1 MCIRP
6 SALLLVLGTCIT
18 TTAAQDCS
26 IPFNQP
32 LFAVQAEPNLW
43 YGNATRFNGATDS
56 LRLNLF
62 KPAGDGQVERPLVI
76 AIHGGGFSAGNRN
89 ELNDYCST
97 LASMGWACATI
108 SYRLGFYGTGLLDP
122 PYTYDPNEIRRAT
135 YRAMQDTKGA
145 IRYLKGRS
153 AQDSTSTTNV
163 LLVGFSA
170 GAFAA
175 MHTAYLDRPE
185 EKPVAASAIG
195 QVQHG
200 FNFFLRP
207 DLGPVEGALNVGT
220 HDASVLGVVNI
231 FGALLDTA
239 YIESLADP
247 ALYSYHQTL
256 DPVVGCGH
264 QRPYWGIGL
273 GVPDNYPW
281 VHGSCSIDQRM
292 QGLGFAPGRYQFTL
306 HNGNEHDIHDPVAI
320 LLESLQWMRDLFC
333 TVTTEVTEQRPT
345 PIRVHPNP
353 SNGVLLVD
361 IPGHDPMVYE
371 VRDAMG
377 RLVDAGKLLNDGRPL
392 DLGHLPSGLYLL
404 RAAVDGRE
412 VVARF
417 VMER

>member
-1 MCIRP
+1 MRWTLLFP
-6 SALLLVLGTCIT
+6 LLAFSKAL
-18 TTAAQDCS
+18 AQDCS

-32 LFAVQAEPNLW
+32 LFAVQAEPGLW
-43 YGNATRFNGATDS
+43 YGNAMRFNGATDS

-62 KPAGDGQVERPLVI
+62 KPTGDGQQQRPMVI

-89 ELNDYCST
+89 ELNDYCTT
-97 LASMGWACATI
+97 LASMGWACATL

-122 PYTYDPNEIRRAT
+122 PYAHDPNEIRRAA

-170 GAFAA
+170 GSFAA
-175 MHTAYLDRPE
+175 MHAAYLDRLE
-185 EKPVAASAIG
+185 EKPAAANAIG

-200 FNFFLRP
+200 FNFFPRP
-207 DLGPVEGALNVGT
+207 DLGPVEGTLNLGS

-239 YIESLADP
+239 YIEGPNDP

-256 DPVVGCGH
+256 DPVVGCGL

-281 VHGSCSIDQRM
+281 VHGSCSIDTRV
-292 QGLGFAPGRYQFTL
+292 QGLGFAPGRYRFTL
-306 HNGNEHDIHDPVAI
+306 HNDNAHEVHDPVAI
-320 LLESLQWMRDLFC
+320 LLETLQWMRDLFC
-333 TVTTEVTEQRPT
+333 TLTSTRAELP
-345 PIRVHPNP
+345 PAHIRVQPNP
-353 SNGVLLVD
+353 STGTLTVD
-361 IPGHDPMVYE
+361 IRGQGPLAFE
-371 VRDAMG
+371 VRDGMG
-377 RLVDAGKLLNDGRPL
+377 RLVHAGNLLNDGTAL
-392 DLGHLPSGLYLL
+392 DLAHLPNGLYLL
-404 RAAVDGRE
+404 RAVVDGRE

-417 VMER
+417 VIDR